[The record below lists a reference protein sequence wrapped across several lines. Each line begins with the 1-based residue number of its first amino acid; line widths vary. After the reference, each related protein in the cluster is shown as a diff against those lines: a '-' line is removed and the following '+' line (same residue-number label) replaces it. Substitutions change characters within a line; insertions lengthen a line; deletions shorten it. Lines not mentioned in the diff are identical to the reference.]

1 MPVIWIESE
10 APVALHVAAG
20 GGCADTRMPRGPW
33 RTPAEYTGQVERA
46 APSLT
51 LPRDEYHASPLTLE
65 QASAVFRGM
74 SKGSGTEHV
83 PLTLAQVAATTMR
96 AMPSATNDEATML
109 VAELRGLALRSD
121 LALQSL
127 GLTS

>member
-33 RTPAEYTGQVERA
+33 RTPAEYTGQVA
-46 APSLT
+46 A

-65 QASAVFRGM
+65 QASAVFRDM
-74 SKGSGTEHV
+74 SKASGTEHV

-127 GLTS
+127 GLRS